1 MQSPKAKQKSEDAMD
16 SDADDEDDARPDE
29 VEDDKEVVVD
39 KGMLSPEDAAKQGEL
54 AEGVR
59 KIKVGSTKRVS
70 LHQLTVQ
77 QLKRQ
82 HSAEPLAR
90 GPPAGESS
98 SGSPV
103 SGTPAPGNSAA
114 EGSSSTSATA
124 DAETSVA
131 SPFKKHRA
139 SLPGF
144 DESVR
149 KSLGQAL
156 LGQKERGN
164 SEGTI
169 PTTTIESKMEEDE
182 EL

>member
-1 MQSPKAKQKSEDAMD
+1 M
-16 SDADDEDDARPDE
+16 
-29 VEDDKEVVVD
+29 
-39 KGMLSPEDAAKQGEL
+39 
-54 AEGVR
+54 
-59 KIKVGSTKRVS
+59 
-70 LHQLTVQ
+70 
-77 QLKRQ
+77 
-82 HSAEPLAR
+82 AR

-114 EGSSSTSATA
+114 EGSSSASATA